1 MYEGTNH
8 WLSVGM
14 AAAESEAGEQDAGS
28 TTESQG
34 QNTGQVY
41 SQDTCS
47 VVPTLTAQL
56 LGSALE
62 GGPSGGGAASQSP
75 SSPGGGSSFL
85 PLITPGLSHTPPFCP
100 YCFFSLFYH
109 LRN

>member
-14 AAAESEAGEQDAGS
+14 AAAESEAGEQDAGR

-47 VVPTLTAQL
+47 VVPTLTARL

-62 GGPSGGGAASQSP
+62 GGPSGGGVSSLSP
-75 SSPGGGSSFL
+75 SSAGREGSFL
-85 PLITPGLSHTPPFCP
+85 PLLISGLSHAP
-100 YCFFSLFYH
+100 LFYPF
-109 LRN
+109 

>member
-47 VVPTLTAQL
+47 VVPTLTAAGI

-62 GGPSGGGAASQSP
+62 AGPLVEV
-75 SSPGGGSSFL
+75 L
-85 PLITPGLSHTPPFCP
+85 PP
-100 YCFFSLFYH
+100 
-109 LRN
+109 

>member
-34 QNTGQVY
+34 QNIGQVY
-41 SQDTCS
+41 SQDMCS
-47 VVPTLTAQL
+47 VVPTLTAWL

-62 GGPSGGGAASQSP
+62 GGPSGGGAASLSP
-75 SSPGGGSSFL
+75 SSAVGGSSFL
-85 PLITPGLSHTPPFCP
+85 PLITPGCLAHHHFALTA
-100 YCFFSLFYH
+100 FFSLFYH

>member
-1 MYEGTNH
+1 MCLGTNH
-8 WLSVGM
+8 WLSVGT
-14 AAAESEAGEQDAGS
+14 AAAESETGEQDAGR

-47 VVPTLTAQL
+47 VVPTLTARL

-62 GGPSGGGAASQSP
+62 GGPSGGGTASLSP

-85 PLITPGLSHTPPFCP
+85 PLITLGCLACHRFALTA
-100 YCFFSLFYH
+100 FFSLFYH